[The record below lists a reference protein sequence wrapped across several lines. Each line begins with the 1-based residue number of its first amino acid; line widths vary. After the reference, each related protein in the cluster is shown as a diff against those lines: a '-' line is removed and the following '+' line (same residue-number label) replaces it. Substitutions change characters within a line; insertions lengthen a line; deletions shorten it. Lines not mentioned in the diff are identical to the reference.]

1 MKVPIKDMNSQDS
14 SARDSGTDLTVAS
27 LPGGWQVIHVKS
39 RVDSFNQDALIEEIR
54 SLKKQGGKKIAINL
68 KANRF
73 ISLPTIKACV
83 GVANELACEGGTF
96 ALVSCPEKTKRHFE
110 IYGSLKNIQVYRTDK
125 DLLVIDRPIDLPELE
140 DSEPARDA
148 NP

>member
-14 SARDSGTDLTVAS
+14 SARDSGSEVTVAS
-27 LPGGWQVIHVKS
+27 LPGGWQVIHVKA
-39 RVDSFNQDALIEEIR
+39 RVDAFNQDALLEEIR
-54 SLKKQGGKKIAINL
+54 GLREQGDKRIAINL

-83 GVANELACEGGTF
+83 GIANELVRDGGSF

-110 IYGSLKNIQVYRTDK
+110 IYGSLENIQVYRTDK
-125 DLLVIDRPIDLPELE
+125 ELSGT
-140 DSEPARDA
+140 DARQGDAPDPARDA